1 MDPAHERH
9 AGERTDSDVGQPY
22 WHLEASNP
30 RCSDEHMLL
39 HATGLQSG
47 PSLAQAEVG
56 SSPDASPPAHTSFG
70 GVDDRGQ
77 GFRSR
82 ECGAERCRPRVSFS
96 DVNQVFD
103 VAKLSFRDLRGD
115 TRDLSSTCEDPDWC
129 SLGLA
134 RSHKLAAFAETFI
147 LRKSFARW
155 YSSGLP
161 CGSSDAHA
169 AAGWGGEEEDL
180 FLFAA
185 PPSRDATC
193 ETEDGSAP
201 SSWERMSS
209 SEGHGPASGTSAGVA
224 RESTAV
230 RVRGARRCRGR
241 GRGGGV
247 SGNSAPA
254 AVDTENAD
262 SPHSSPPNRLAPPY
276 YLGATYNSSPF
287 LPAFPPSPSESLLAV
302 FAARRV
308 SGSEGE
314 DTWSEWDSGEG
325 DVEDSAGDSNSNSAC
340 SSLRPSL
347 EMLRPSQDA
356 SHPIPIPSHPIPI
369 PSPHP
374 R

>member
-1 MDPAHERH
+1 MDPAHERYAEPH
-9 AGERTDSDVGQPY
+9 TDSDGGQHS
-22 WHLEASNP
+22 WRLEASNP
-30 RCSDEHMLL
+30 QCSDENMLF

-47 PSLAQAEVG
+47 PSSAGAEDG
-56 SSPDASPPAHTSFG
+56 SSPDA
-70 GVDDRGQ
+70 
-77 GFRSR
+77 FRSQ
-82 ECGAERCRPRVSFS
+82 CGGERCRPRVSFS

-115 TRDLSSTCEDPDWC
+115 TRDLSSTCDDPDWC

-134 RSHKLAAFAETFI
+134 RSHKLAAFAEAFI
-147 LRKSFARW
+147 LRKSFAVW

-169 AAGWGGEEEDL
+169 AAGCGEEEEDL

-185 PPSRDATC
+185 PPTRDATC

-201 SSWERMSS
+201 SSWSS
-209 SEGHGPASGTSAGVA
+209 IEGHGPASGASAGVA

-241 GRGGGV
+241 GGGGGLR
-247 SGNSAPA
+247 GNSVPS
-254 AVDTENAD
+254 AVDTENA
-262 SPHSSPPNRLAPPY
+262 SPYSSPPNRLYTHTNTHAHSLATPY
-276 YLGATYNSSPF
+276 YPEATYNSSPF

-302 FAARRV
+302 CAARRV
-308 SGSEGE
+308 SVSEGE
-314 DTWSEWDSGEG
+314 DTWSDWDSGEG
-325 DVEDSAGDSNSNSAC
+325 DSNSNSDC

-356 SHPIPIPSHPIPI
+356 SLPIPI